1 MVVALV
7 ALLVALAGTSV
18 AAVTALPNN
27 SVGTAQLKNN
37 AVTSAKLKGNAVTS
51 AKIGNGQVKPADLSA
66 SAKTSGPPGPQ
77 GPTGPQGPQ
86 GPAGVASPGYVAQV
100 ASDTSTGSTTT
111 NSTSFGDLPG
121 ADEAITVP
129 TGETAR
135 LYVWFSAE
143 SNCTG
148 GAGYCSARIT
158 VDGNEIEP
166 AAGSDFAFDSLGDSY
181 ESHSMVRVSGTLAAG
196 SHTVKVQGGTTSAL
210 TTFRIDDWA
219 MVIERV
225 RLS

>member
-27 SVGTAQLKNN
+27 SVGTAQLK
-37 AVTSAKLKGNAVTS
+37 SNAVTS
-51 AKIGNGQVKPADLSA
+51 AKIKNGQVKPSDLSA
-66 SAKTSGPPGPQ
+66 SAKTSGPQGPPGPQ
-77 GPTGPQGPQ
+77 GPQGPQ

-100 ASDTSTGSTTT
+100 ASDTSTSSITT
-111 NSTSFGDLPG
+111 NATSYGDLPG
-121 ADEAITVP
+121 ADETITVP
-129 TGETAR
+129 TGETGK

-166 AAGSDFAFDSLGDSY
+166 SAGSDFAFDSLGDSS

-210 TTFRIDDWA
+210 TTFKIDDWA

>member
-27 SVGTAQLKNN
+27 SVGTPQLKAN
-37 AVTSAKLKGNAVTS
+37 AVTSG
-51 AKIGNGQVKPADLSA
+51 KIKNGQVKPSDLSA
-66 SAKTSGPPGPQ
+66 SAKTSGPQGPPGPQ
-77 GPTGPQGPQ
+77 GPQGPQ

-100 ASDTSTGSTTT
+100 ASDTSTSVVTT
-111 NSTSFGDLPG
+111 NSQSFGDLPG
-121 ADEAITVP
+121 ADETITVP

-143 SNCTG
+143 SLCTG
-148 GAGYCSARIT
+148 SVATWCSARVI

-166 AAGSDFAFDSLGDSY
+166 SSGSDFAFDSPNDSY

-196 SHTVKVQGGTTSAL
+196 SHTVKVQGGTTSAS